1 MLAVSAMRSIGD
13 DKITDDI
20 LSAIRKIV
28 RNVSPE
34 MYEHDIRLAPAW
46 VRKNLKNNMIFTDLT
61 DNDRRDIIDYVSGK
75 TGFLRNVVEKD
86 WWVTSVLRAIFSL
99 PYADNVSFK
108 GGTNLSKC
116 WGLIQRMSEDID
128 IGISRE
134 FLGFGGELSKNQISD
149 KLRRASCS
157 FVRNIMRNDVE
168 NALVAQGISP
178 DAIIVTV
185 QETKVSTVDP
195 ETIYVA
201 YKSLYGGN
209 RYILPQ
215 VKIEVSGR
223 SMTEPVSKVSVRS
236 YISENLPK
244 LTFQDNPVE
253 VNAVIP
259 QRTFLEKLF
268 LLHEEFSKP
277 DSEIRVERMSRH
289 LYDVYNIMQTKIAD
303 EALAHD
309 NLYDS
314 VIEHRRKFIGLKGF
328 DYDSLRKGT
337 LKIAPTGEIR
347 AKWET
352 DYKNTVANMI
362 MGEAP
367 SFEDIMLALEDLNN
381 RINKS

>member
-1 MLAVSAMRSIGD
+1 
-13 DKITDDI
+13 
-20 LSAIRKIV
+20 
-28 RNVSPE
+28 
-34 MYEHDIRLAPAW
+34 
-46 VRKNLKNNMIFTDLT
+46 MIFTDLT

-99 PYADNVSFK
+99 PYADHVSFK

-209 RYILPQ
+209 GYILPQ

-223 SMTEPVSKVSVRS
+223 SMTESVSKVSVRS

-303 EALAHD
+303 EALADD

-347 AKWET
+347 AEWET

>member
-1 MLAVSAMRSIGD
+1 
-13 DKITDDI
+13 
-20 LSAIRKIV
+20 
-28 RNVSPE
+28 
-34 MYEHDIRLAPAW
+34 
-46 VRKNLKNNMIFTDLT
+46 MIFTDLT

-134 FLGFGGELSKNQISD
+134 FLGFGGELSKNQIND

-209 RYILPQ
+209 GYILPQ

-223 SMTEPVSKVSVRS
+223 SMTESVSKVSVRS